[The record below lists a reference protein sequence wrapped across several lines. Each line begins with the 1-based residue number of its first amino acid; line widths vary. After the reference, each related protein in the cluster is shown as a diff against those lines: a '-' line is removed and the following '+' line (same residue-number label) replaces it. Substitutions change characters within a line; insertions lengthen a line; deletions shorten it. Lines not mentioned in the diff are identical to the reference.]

1 MKKYLKYFLITLFVI
16 LIDQTVKLLVYYN
29 MDMGIVGQIKIFGDW
44 FKLHYT
50 INPGMAFGMQIA
62 SHNGKLLLTL
72 FRLIAMG
79 GIAYYLIYLVKKDVH
94 PGLIWCVALI
104 LGGAIGNLIDSM
116 FYGVLLH
123 NAPIGAPTPWFHGQV
138 IDMFYFDLWEGR
150 VPDWIPFIG
159 GNYMALWPIFN
170 VADASIFIG
179 VTIILLR
186 QKVFFSERKTR
197 QVTLDSPQEENLNT
211 GEAANQSSLPGH
223 ENM

>member
-1 MKKYLKYFLITLFVI
+1 MITLLVI
-16 LIDQTVKLLVYYN
+16 MIDQTVKLLVYYN
-29 MDMGIVGQIKIFGDW
+29 MDMGIVGQIKVFGDW

-62 SHNGKLLLTL
+62 SHNGKLILTF

-79 GIAYYLIYLVKKDVH
+79 GIAYYLVYLVKKDVH

-123 NAPIGAPTPWFHGQV
+123 NAPVNAPTPWFHGQV

-150 VPDWIPFIG
+150 VPDWIPFMG
-159 GNYMALWPIFN
+159 GDYLALWPIFN
-170 VADASIFIG
+170 IADASIFIG
-179 VTIILLR
+179 VTIILFR
-186 QKVFFSERKTR
+186 QKAFFSERKI
-197 QVTLDSPQEENLNT
+197 VT
-211 GEAANQSSLPGH
+211 EAPVDNSEPTHVSQTEANQNLTDRD
-223 ENM
+223 NL

>member
-1 MKKYLKYFLITLFVI
+1 MKKYYKYFLITLGVI
-16 LIDQTVKLLVYYN
+16 LIDQTVKLLVYFN
-29 MDMGIVGQIKIFGDW
+29 MDMGIVGQIRVFGDW

-62 SHNGKLLLTL
+62 SHNGKLILTL

-79 GIAYYLIYLVKKDVH
+79 GIAYYLVYLIKKEVH

-123 NAPIGAPTPWFHGQV
+123 NAPINAPTPWFHGQV

-150 VPDWIPFIG
+150 VADWIPFIG
-159 GNYMALWPIFN
+159 GDYMALWPIFN

-179 VTIILLR
+179 VTIILFR
-186 QKVFFSERKTR
+186 QKAFFSEKKI
-197 QVTLDSPQEENLNT
+197 VTQPTTQNGEPGELNPNETSPP
-211 GEAANQSSLPGH
+211 LPGRD
-223 ENM
+223 NM

>member
-1 MKKYLKYFLITLFVI
+1 MKKYYKYFLITLVVI
-16 LIDQTVKLLVYYN
+16 LIDQSVKLLVYFN
-29 MDMGIVGQIKIFGDW
+29 MDMGIVGQIKVFGDW

-62 SHNGKLLLTL
+62 SHNGKLILTF

-79 GIAYYLIYLVKKDVH
+79 GIAYYLVYLIRKDVH

-123 NAPIGAPTPWFHGQV
+123 NAPINAPTPWFHGQV

-150 VPDWIPFIG
+150 VPEWIPFLG
-159 GNYMALWPIFN
+159 GDYLALWPIFN
-170 VADASIFIG
+170 IADASIFIG
-179 VTIILLR
+179 VTIILFR
-186 QKVFFSERKTR
+186 QKAFFTERKIITETPVQNTEST
-197 QVTLDSPQEENLNT
+197 QVGHSEPHTSLTDRDNL
-211 GEAANQSSLPGH
+211 
-223 ENM
+223 